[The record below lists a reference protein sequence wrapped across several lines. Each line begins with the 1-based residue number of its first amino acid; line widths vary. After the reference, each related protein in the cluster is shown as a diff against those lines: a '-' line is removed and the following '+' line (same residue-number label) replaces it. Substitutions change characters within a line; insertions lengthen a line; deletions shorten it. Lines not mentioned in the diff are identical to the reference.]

1 MGSWHLHDLT
11 VATGAPQASFRPA
24 GYVFDA
30 QGTQHVVYGG
40 GDSHFHELWWDTT
53 AGTTMT

>member
-30 QGTQHVVYGG
+30 QGTQHVIYTGEYPDLHVY
-40 GDSHFHELWWDTT
+40 ELWW
-53 AGTTMT
+53 G